1 MRGYLPVVVL
11 ACSSLCGC
19 ASTGG
24 PAPGRPA
31 PADLVGLE
39 ARARLDTL
47 HIEPQLRLV
56 TAYRDQGRLRD
67 ALPVAERALARWP
80 DNAWAALL
88 VGVTREDLGDYPLA
102 RDYYERAL
110 RTTKSARLRSELR
123 QRLVL
128 LQRRETQ
135 AAVKAA
141 LAREAELA
149 STPPRPRTVAVFPLA
164 VAAPDSIMAPLG
176 RALTAM
182 LITDLART
190 DRLTVLDRTLVQ
202 MLAEEIRLAEQG
214 LVDERTAARGGRLL
228 GAERIVQ
235 GSLAAQEERLRLEAA
250 VVSLALAAPPAAALA
265 KPTEP
270 PRAGKPA
277 APAKKPAPART
288 PVPTRQ
294 APPKPAAPAP
304 PTAEMEKAA
313 PPPVR
318 RTERLAETD
327 RLEGLFDME
336 KRLALKIYAA
346 AGVELTPAER
356 AQVTARRT
364 ENLQAVLA
372 YGRGLLSSDAGDY
385 GAALRHFNQAARL
398 DPGFATARAQAS
410 ATRSLAAASRVSTQQ
425 LAATAEQAA
434 AGAQAAMTAITPVF
448 SLGRDALAELLGTEG
463 ETATTAI
470 ELIIRRPGGAQ

>member
-11 ACSSLCGC
+11 ACSGLCGC
-19 ASTGG
+19 ASAGG

-67 ALPVAERALARWP
+67 ALPAAEGALARWP
-80 DNAWAALL
+80 DNAQAALL
-88 VGVTREDLGDYPLA
+88 VGVTREDLGDYRLA
-102 RDYYERAL
+102 RESYERAL
-110 RTTKSARLRSELR
+110 RTTRSARLRSELQ

-149 STPPRPRTVAVFPLA
+149 SAPPRPRTVAVFPLA
-164 VAAPDSIMAPLG
+164 VAAPDSIMVPLG

-235 GSLAAQEERLRLEAA
+235 GSLAAQEERLRL
-250 VVSLALAAPPAAALA
+250 
-265 KPTEP
+265 
-270 PRAGKPA
+270 
-277 APAKKPAPART
+277 
-288 PVPTRQ
+288 
-294 APPKPAAPAP
+294 
-304 PTAEMEKAA
+304 
-313 PPPVR
+313 
-318 RTERLAETD
+318 
-327 RLEGLFDME
+327 
-336 KRLALKIYAA
+336 
-346 AGVELTPAER
+346 
-356 AQVTARRT
+356 
-364 ENLQAVLA
+364 
-372 YGRGLLSSDAGDY
+372 
-385 GAALRHFNQAARL
+385 
-398 DPGFATARAQAS
+398 
-410 ATRSLAAASRVSTQQ
+410 
-425 LAATAEQAA
+425 
-434 AGAQAAMTAITPVF
+434 
-448 SLGRDALAELLGTEG
+448 
-463 ETATTAI
+463 
-470 ELIIRRPGGAQ
+470 